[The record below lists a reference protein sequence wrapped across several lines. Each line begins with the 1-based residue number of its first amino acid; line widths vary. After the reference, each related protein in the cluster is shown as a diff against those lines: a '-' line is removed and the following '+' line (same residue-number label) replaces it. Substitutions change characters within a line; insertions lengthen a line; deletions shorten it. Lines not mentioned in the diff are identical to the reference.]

1 MPRTCVC
8 DAWGCSMPTVESMI
22 PSIPWREMGSLART
36 TLFPPRIL
44 VNTGSTPVGDA
55 SSAFLPGLSFDT
67 VQRREEPRP
76 ALSEPRT
83 EPSRSQ
89 NPDGSS
95 EHDIRLVGL
104 GLSMSRID
112 VLRDK
117 TEKRR
122 RPVPSLHL
130 RVILARTAVNRRRCL
145 RTQAFNGL
153 SRVITQE
160 VYGFMSALC
169 YAA

>member
-1 MPRTCVC
+1 MQQDVH
-8 DAWGCSMPTVESMI
+8 DFGGEV
-22 PSIPWREMGSLART
+22 RERHVQ
-36 TLFPPRIL
+36 PK
-44 VNTGSTPVGDA
+44 PV
-55 SSAFLPGLSFDT
+55 L
-67 VQRREEPRP
+67 
-76 ALSEPRT
+76 
-83 EPSRSQ
+83 
-89 NPDGSS
+89 
-95 EHDIRLVGL
+95 L
-104 GLSMSRID
+104 GHAVD

-160 VYGFMSALC
+160 VY
-169 YAA
+169 Y